1 MKVAIWARVSTAEQH
16 TSNQLTILQEW
27 AERRGDEVVAR
38 FVTEDSA
45 WQQSAGPKGKAFVKE
60 FAYTPF
66 TGLTIAPRS
75 DNREEVAPRPD
86 GAETFAHAVVDTA
99 PAES

>member
-1 MKVAIWARVSTAEQH
+1 MQAEAYA
-16 TSNQLTILQEW
+16 LF
-27 AERRGDEVVAR
+27 GDAALSEP
-38 FVTEDSA
+38 ELLSPPNLEKL
-45 WQQSAGPKGKAFVKE
+45 GPKGKAFVKE